1 MSNKD
6 KPIESA
12 IEISRL
18 VKTYSGADAPAVA
31 GVDLVI
37 ERGSFFGLLG
47 PNGAGKTTL
56 VSMLCGLLAPESGQ
70 VRLAGLD
77 VVEYGDEIKRRIGVV
92 PQDLAIYSAL
102 TPQENLRFYGSMMGL
117 SGARLQNRVDECLHI
132 ARLGQYSQRRTEALS
147 GGLKRRLSLVIGLI
161 HEPEILILD
170 EPTVGIDPQSRHFIY
185 ESLKAMNAAGMT
197 IVYTSH
203 YMEEVE
209 NLCSDIAIIDQGR
222 IIAQGG
228 LAAILAA
235 NGVGIIKIR
244 VQAAPSEGLFRQMQ
258 AISGIRDLSVQGAIL
273 QAASGE
279 PVAVMAEMIRMLDEA
294 DVGVL
299 SASRGVS
306 NLEDLF
312 LSLTGRGLRE

>member
-1 MSNKD
+1 MSNKAQ
-6 KPIESA
+6 PVESA
-12 IEISRL
+12 IEIARL
-18 VKTYSGADAPAVA
+18 VKTYAGAQSPAVA
-31 GVDLVI
+31 GVDLIV

-56 VSMLCGLLAPESGQ
+56 VSMMCGLLAPDSGSA
-70 VRLAGLD
+70 RLAGFD
-77 VVEYGDEIKRRIGVV
+77 VVADGREVKRRIGVV
-92 PQDLAIYSAL
+92 PQDLAVYAAL
-102 TPQENLRFYGSMMGL
+102 TPRENLEFFGSMMGL
-117 SGARLQNRVDECLHI
+117 GGAELNNRADECLRI
-132 ARLGQYSQRRTEALS
+132 ARLGQYADRRVESLS

-161 HEPEILILD
+161 HEPEVLILD
-170 EPTVGIDPQSRHFIY
+170 EPTVGIDPQSRLFIY

-209 NLCSDIAIIDQGR
+209 SLCRDIAIIDQGR

-228 LAAILAA
+228 LAAILAT

-244 VQAAPSEGLFRQMQ
+244 VQNAPSEGLFQRMQ
-258 AISGIRDLSVQGAIL
+258 AVSGMRDLSRDGVMLRAV
-273 QAASGE
+273 SDE
-279 PVAVMAEMIRMLDEA
+279 PMAVMAEMIRLLGEA
-294 DVGVL
+294 GIGVL
-299 SASRGVS
+299 SFSHGVS